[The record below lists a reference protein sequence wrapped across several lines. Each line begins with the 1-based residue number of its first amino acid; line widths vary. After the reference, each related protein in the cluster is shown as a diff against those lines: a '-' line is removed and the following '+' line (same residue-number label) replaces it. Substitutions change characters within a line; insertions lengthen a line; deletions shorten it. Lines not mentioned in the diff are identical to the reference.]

1 MKFNEPEVLELGE
14 ARELIQET
22 VVPADEE
29 GPVFART
36 KLQGAIYAEVLEL
49 GEARELIQETD
60 IPVDEEG
67 PIFHRTKLQGAI
79 YVSEEE

>member
-22 VVPADEE
+22 SIPADEE

-36 KLQGAIYAEVLEL
+36 KFE
-49 GEARELIQETD
+49 
-60 IPVDEEG
+60 
-67 PIFHRTKLQGAI
+67 GAI
-79 YVSEEE
+79 YVAEEE